1 MKEVHLF
8 YAPDIEQTQ
17 ELPTEEAI
25 HAIRVLRLKEGEE
38 LLITDGKGTFYDAE
52 LSLASQKHCKIKISN
67 AHPEKKLW
75 KRSIH
80 LVVAPTKSIDRI
92 EWLVEKA
99 TEIGVDKIS
108 FLNCDNSERHI
119 IKSERI
125 EKIVIAAMK
134 QSHKATKPVIEE
146 MMNFDKFI
154 KKPFKGQR
162 FIAHCYLESDI
173 SKSTEKPFLGEIVN
187 SEEDTQVLVGP
198 EGDFSIDEVRKA
210 INAGFQSI
218 SLGESRLR
226 TETAAL
232 VAVHLMYLAKRL

>member
-17 ELPTEEAI
+17 ELPIEEAV

-67 AHPEKKLW
+67 ARPEKKLW
-75 KRSIH
+75 KGGIH

-187 SEEDTQVLVGP
+187 SEEGTQVLIGP

-210 INAGFQSI
+210 IYAGFQSI

>member
-25 HAIRVLRLKEGEE
+25 HAIRVLRLKEGQQ

-52 LSLASQKHCKIKISN
+52 LSLASQKHCKIKIIN
-67 AHPEKKLW
+67 AYPEKKLW
-75 KRSIH
+75 KGSIH

-119 IKSERI
+119 VKSERI

-134 QSHKATKPVIEE
+134 QSHKATKPTIEE

-154 KKPFKGQR
+154 AKPFQGQR

-173 SKSTEKPFLGEIVN
+173 SESTEKSFLGQIVKT
-187 SEEDTQVLVGP
+187 EEGTQVLIGP